1 MTINGIPKAVVPVR
15 VSTRKQAISGDQEV
29 QLKKCKAYA
38 EPQGWEI
45 EVFYI
50 TESGRKEDREE
61 FEKVIDYCIDP
72 KNGVDYLLVFNI
84 SRFTRLGSED
94 YFRIKR
100 KLEKAGV
107 KLRDSDGKI
116 QDTKNVFA
124 DLGLEYEFTLESPSE
139 KQETAEANEAKAES
153 KKALQNM
160 MRFEIE
166 YVRLGYWTRRAL
178 YGFQNVKIDTE
189 RGERTIMV
197 EKEPQASIMR
207 TIFTMRAQG
216 YDDKEIVDKVNS
228 MGFRTAKR
236 KKRDRVN
243 AKKVIGYLGDK
254 LLTPKRMQAMILN
267 TAYAGVISEK
277 WTLYKPVKANF
288 VGLVDTETYNLAL
301 RGKKVIKETNGKL
314 EILKNQKPQ
323 VRLKN
328 NPLYPFKSLKC
339 HICGSPLMASASKS
353 KSGKYIPRYHCARK
367 HKYWSENKKEFEKTI
382 YNFIHEL
389 RFARDYFPL
398 FKEIVLD
405 VWQQKQQSAVQDSLT
420 YGQRVNDL
428 RAEKQLILD
437 RVKSIDS
444 KVLLDELAK
453 DMERVNRELEQAEG
467 NRNTKES
474 HEHDIDLL
482 LTYTQ
487 YFVEHLEELLIDRDN
502 PAKQTALFE
511 LLFEQMPTYQK
522 IVSGTPELALVFD
535 LNEDSAKEKSRYV
548 DLTGFEPVTSSMP
561 WRRDSRYATGP
572 DKSHYISLI
581 KE

>member
-1 MTINGIPKAVVPVR
+1 MR
-15 VSTRKQAISGDQEV
+15 VSTRKQAISGDQEI

-38 EPQGWEI
+38 DKEGWNV

-50 TESGRKEDREE
+50 TESGRKQDREE

-100 KLEKAGV
+100 KLEQAGV

-116 QDTKNVFA
+116 QDTKNTFE
-124 DLGLEYEFTLESPSE
+124 DLGVEYEFTLESPSE

-153 KKALQNM
+153 KKALQTM
-160 MRFEIE
+160 IRSEIE
-166 YVRLGYWTRRAL
+166 YVRMGYWTRRPL
-178 YGFQNVKIDTE
+178 YGFQNIKIDTE
-189 RGERTIMV
+189 HGERTIMV
-197 EKEPQASIMR
+197 EKEPEAIIMR

-216 YDDKEIVDKVNS
+216 YDDKEIVTKVNS

-236 KKRDRVN
+236 KKRDRIN
-243 AKKVIGYLGDK
+243 AKKVIGYIGGK
-254 LLTPKRMQAMILN
+254 PLTTKRLQSMIMN
-267 TAYAGVISEK
+267 PAYAGVICEK
-277 WTLYKPVKANF
+277 WTLHKPVKANF
-288 VGLVDTETYNLAL
+288 TGLVDIETYNIAL

-323 VRLKN
+323 IRLRN
-328 NPLYPFKSLKC
+328 NPLYPFKSLRC
-339 HICGSPLMASASKS
+339 HICGSPLMASTSRS
-353 KSGKYIPRYHCARK
+353 KSGRHIPRYHCARN

-382 YNFIHEL
+382 YSFIHEL
-389 RFARDYFPL
+389 RFAKDYFPL

-405 VWQQKQQSAVQDSLT
+405 VWNQKQQSAVQESLS
-420 YGQRVNDL
+420 YGQRVNEL
-428 RAEKQLILD
+428 RAEKQLILE
-437 RVKSIDS
+437 RVKSIES

-453 DMERVNRELEQAEG
+453 DMERVNQELGQAEFH
-467 NRNTKES
+467 RNTKES
-474 HEHDIDLL
+474 QEHDMDLL
-482 LTYTQ
+482 LTYTE

-502 PAKQTALFE
+502 PAKQTALFG
-511 LLFEQMPTYQK
+511 LLFENMPTYQK

-548 DLTGFEPVTSSMP
+548 DPRGIEPLTFRM
-561 WRRDSRYATGP
+561 
-572 DKSHYISLI
+572 
-581 KE
+581 